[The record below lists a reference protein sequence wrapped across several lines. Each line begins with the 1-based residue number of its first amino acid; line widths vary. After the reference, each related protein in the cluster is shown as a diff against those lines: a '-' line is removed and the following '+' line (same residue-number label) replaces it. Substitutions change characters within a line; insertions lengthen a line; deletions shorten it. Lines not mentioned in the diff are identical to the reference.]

1 MLGKQPVQFKPVD
14 AVDTEVVLNLRRR
27 SYLPA
32 AVVQHRRTQPRA
44 RSVQRC
50 GQSGR
55 TAAENEEI
63 IKLCIHKKNF
73 PFPFF
78 YPSKHTKVDTQ
89 EVQHAAG
96 QHEEV
101 EHRMKIA
108 LL

>member
-27 SYLPA
+27 SYLPPPSCSTA
-32 AVVQHRRTQPRA
+32 ARSRA
-44 RSVQRC
+44 REAYS
-50 GQSGR
+50 
-55 TAAENEEI
+55 AADSPAGPPPENEEI
-63 IKLCIHKKNF
+63 IKLCILKKNF